1 VKNYWISFGANDP
14 RTQSGLSPTFIQF
27 FDALGHTLSPPG
39 ITEIFVGSGA
49 YKFQHTAG
57 YSTSVWF
64 LVDGATSGLGS
75 LRYVSGVL
83 DPIDTLD
90 VVLGYTG
97 SSIGTTSVDPGD
109 LFGHEK
115 RRQDFDEGVQT
126 FLKSSGQWSIFSRG
140 ASTLL
145 TVKTLTNST
154 TGVTAIP

>member
-1 VKNYWISFGANDP
+1 MKNYWISFGANDP
-14 RTQSGLSPTFIQF
+14 RTQTGLAPTFIQF
-27 FDALGHTLSPPG
+27 FDALGQTLSPPG
-39 ITEIFVGSGA
+39 ITEIFTGSGA
-49 YKFQHTAG
+49 YRFQYTAG

-83 DPIDTLD
+83 DPIDTVDLL
-90 VVLGYTG
+90 VGYTG
-97 SSIGTTSVDPGD
+97 SNIGSTSADPD
-109 LFGHEK
+109 DVFGHVK
-115 RRQDFDEGVQT
+115 RRFEFDEGVQT
-126 FLKSSGQWSIFSRG
+126 FIKSSGEWSIYDRG